1 MRPLFPDTAGEYPDT
16 GRIYLNNA
24 SVSRMPASS
33 VRAMEDFLL
42 EYNRAGPDS
51 RAAAGLVEEVAHRI
65 RKTISGMV
73 RCQPDEIALTQS
85 TTDGINAVAAG
96 LAVKPNANMVI
107 RSIAHEHHANTF
119 PWLRLQ
125 DRLEVRTLP
134 VDEDGFFEFGDL
146 EASLDG
152 NTALVAMSHAL
163 YNTGSILPL
172 ERVGRLLGGQ
182 VPFFVDAAQTVGSL
196 GEYDFSRLNSDY
208 MSFNGSKWLCGP
220 MGTGL
225 FYCSRAAAANL
236 QPAHVGGESAILYDS
251 TKIAFKDMP
260 DRFETGFRNFVG
272 LAGLLASLEYLAR
285 LGFDNIRQQNI
296 RLCRMLREGLA
307 DMPRVNLYGPEEGKR
322 VGIIAFNIE
331 GRDPAYIA
339 ERLEERGIVMALREI
354 GETKMVRASPHF
366 YNTEQEISAAIDVI
380 KDLL

>member
-1 MRPLFPDTAGEYPDT
+1 MRPLFSDTTGEYPDT

-33 VRAMEDFLL
+33 VRAMKDFLL
-42 EYNRAGPDS
+42 EYNRVGPDS
-51 RAAAGLVEEVAHRI
+51 RVAADLVEEVARRI
-65 RKTISGMV
+65 RKIISGML

-96 LAVKPNANMVI
+96 LTVPPNANIVI
-107 RSIAHEHHANTF
+107 RSIAHEHHANMF

-152 NTALVAMSHAL
+152 NTVLVAMSHAL

-172 ERVGRLLGGQ
+172 ERVGRLLGSNA
-182 VPFFVDAAQTVGSL
+182 PFFVDAAQTVGSL

-225 FYCSRAAAANL
+225 FYCSRAAAATL

-251 TKIAFKDMP
+251 TRIAFKDMP

-285 LGFDNIRQQNI
+285 LGFDNIRQQNM

-307 DMPRVNLYGPEEGKR
+307 DIPGVNLYGPEEDKR
-322 VGIIAFNIE
+322 IGIIAFNIKDH
-331 GRDPAYIA
+331 DPAYIV
-339 ERLEERGIVMALREI
+339 ERLEERGVVMALREI
-354 GETKMVRASPHF
+354 GETKTVRASPHF
-366 YNTEQEISAAIDVI
+366 YNTEQEISAAIDI
-380 KDLL
+380 LKDLL

>member
-1 MRPLFPDTAGEYPDT
+1 MSPFLADTTGEFPDT
-16 GRIYLNNA
+16 GRIYLNSA

-33 VRAMEDFLL
+33 VRAMEDFLA

-51 RAAAGLVEEVAHRI
+51 RAAANLVEEAARRI
-65 RKTISGMV
+65 RKIISRMLH
-73 RCQPDEIALTQS
+73 CQPDEIALTQS

-96 LAVKPNANMVI
+96 LTVRPNANMVI
-107 RSIAHEHHANTF
+107 RSIAQEHHANTF

-172 ERVGRLLGGQ
+172 EQVGRLLGSQ
-182 VPFFVDAAQTVGSL
+182 VPLFVDAAQTVGSL
-196 GEYDFSRLNSDY
+196 GEYDFSKINADY

-225 FYCSRAAAANL
+225 FYCSRAAAATL
-236 QPAHVGGESAILYDS
+236 QPAHVGGESAMLYDS

-260 DRFETGFRNFVG
+260 DKFETGFRNFAG
-272 LAGLLASLEYLAR
+272 LAGLAASLEYVMQMGLDR
-285 LGFDNIRQQNI
+285 I
-296 RLCRMLREGLA
+296 RLQNVRLSRMLREDLVDIPG
-307 DMPRVNLYGPEEGKR
+307 VSLYGPEEGR
-322 VGIIAFNIE
+322 RIGIIAFNVE
-331 GRDPAYIA
+331 GRDPADIV
-339 ERLEERGIVMALREI
+339 ERLEARGIVMALREI
-354 GETKMVRASPHF
+354 GETKVVRASPHF
-366 YNTEQEISAAIDVI
+366 YNTEQEISAAVEIL
-380 KDLL
+380 KGLL